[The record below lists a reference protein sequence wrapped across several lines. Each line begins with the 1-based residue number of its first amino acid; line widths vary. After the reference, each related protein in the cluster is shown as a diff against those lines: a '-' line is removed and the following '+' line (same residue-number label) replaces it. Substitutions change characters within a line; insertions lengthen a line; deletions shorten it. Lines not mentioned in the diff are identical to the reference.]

1 MTTPTISHGDTSR
14 ELLARAWACLEAGDL
29 AQASAKGWEAAARLV
44 EAAAAARGWAH
55 DNPGDLHVAIS
66 RLSEETH
73 DSQLISLFLVAASI
87 EFNSH
92 DDLMP
97 RGLVASGLNQVAE
110 LVEKLEALAA

>member
-1 MTTPTISHGDTSR
+1 MTTPTICHGDTGR
-14 ELLARAWACLEAGDL
+14 DLLARARAHLDAGDL
-29 AQASAKGWEAAARLV
+29 AQASAKGWEAAKRLV

-55 DNPGDLHVAIS
+55 DNPGDLWVAIN
-66 RLSEETH
+66 RLSDEAGDEQVCILFH
-73 DSQLISLFLVAASI
+73 PAVSL

-97 RGLVASGLNQVAE
+97 RGLVASGLDQVAE